1 MCYFEWY
8 TWRFIKLAVQLYP
21 GRKTL
26 PFWKL
31 FLTNFKTICDLSCEN
46 VRSLQFD
53 VFAWI
58 AICIRCISCL
68 NRLSI
73 RSNSSGCLCEKK
85 IGIRSNSPGYP
96 CKENLHRFKWL
107 MLSVQKNLSSFG
119 TAWAVCSKK
128 LSPVWKKLLTVRATG
143 AICSKINFSRV
154 SISQDNFVA
163 SHSRRTRYSWVV
175 TLRSLFTNA
184 LWIVAY
190 LFLLL

>member
-1 MCYFEWY
+1 MWP
-8 TWRFIKLAVQLYP
+8 LM
-21 GRKTL
+21 RK
-26 PFWKL
+26 
-31 FLTNFKTICDLSCEN
+31 
-46 VRSLQFD
+46 RSLHFA

-58 AICIRCISCL
+58 AICMRCISCL

-85 IGIRSNSPGYP
+85 IGIRSNGPGYP
-96 CKENLHRFKWL
+96 CKENLHPFKWL
-107 MLSVQKNLSSFG
+107 MLSVQKNLSSVR

-128 LSPVWKKLLTVRATG
+128 LLPVWKKLLTVRATG
-143 AICSKINFSRV
+143 AIFSKINFSRV

-175 TLRSLFTNA
+175 TLQSLFTNA

>member
-1 MCYFEWY
+1 MWP
-8 TWRFIKLAVQLYP
+8 LM
-21 GRKTL
+21 RK
-26 PFWKL
+26 
-31 FLTNFKTICDLSCEN
+31 
-46 VRSLQFD
+46 RSLHFA

-58 AICIRCISCL
+58 AICMRCISCL

-85 IGIRSNSPGYP
+85 NWHPFKQPRLSVQRKFAP
-96 CKENLHRFKWL
+96 FKWL
-107 MLSVQKNLSSFG
+107 MLSVQKNLSSFR

-163 SHSRRTRYSWVV
+163 SQSRRTRYSWVV
-175 TLRSLFTNA
+175 TLQSLFTNA